1 MVVTIRLSTLLTIT
15 ALHAM
20 ALGAGRLRLY
30 VVVVDLSG
38 IAGVVVVA
46 EASLYPSTFQIPLL
60 TV

>member
-46 EASLYPSTFQIPLL
+46 EAIIGRS
-60 TV
+60 